1 MLAGAGQFP
10 VAGGQTFRV
19 YEGEWVGSKKGVELK
34 VEFNPACGFQY
45 EFVRKIETDSYRT
58 ALSLRCVKN
67 LARMP
72 AASRR
77 KASIPA
83 GHAPVAP

>member
-1 MLAGAGQFP
+1 M
-10 VAGGQTFRV
+10 GGKQ
-19 YEGEWVGSKKGVELK
+19 EGVELK

-45 EFVRKIETDSYRT
+45 EFVRKIESDSYRT

-72 AASRR
+72 QRQGERPQFRQGMPQSPHRQ
-77 KASIPA
+77 I
-83 GHAPVAP
+83 GLGT